1 MTKIRE
7 PYRSGGIMAPVFFA
21 LGAVFFG
28 GLAAK
33 DLIDRVHPMGWGHSD
48 QDLRDALICCGGC
61 FAGFLVSFA
70 IVRFFL
76 GTFERL

>member
-1 MTKIRE
+1 MRE

-33 DLIDRVHPMGWGHSD
+33 DLIDRVHPMNWGHSD
-48 QDLRDALICCGGC
+48 QEMRDALLCCGGC
-61 FAGFLVSFA
+61 VVAALVSFA
-70 IVRFFL
+70 VVRL
-76 GTFERL
+76 ILVPFERL